1 MSGRRASGL
10 CGGSSAEMLTRSVPA
25 APTMKFMKPM
35 HAAAALTFA
44 LAATASAQGTS
55 AQGASAQG
63 PLTAHLPAGALL
75 TLETRGAAPAFDRL
89 TGLVGDVLDG
99 AAEAG
104 DEDLEASGA
113 MLRGFSG
120 ILADSVGREGVAGV
134 FTVQGR
140 GGTFTPALLAVARTG
155 DLSAELFSSFIPK
168 KKGAR
173 VGAYPFVR
181 SGNLFAGQA
190 NGLVYL
196 SSDKAL
202 LMSYLG
208 RLSGK
213 AAPTLAASAPYAQAT
228 RAAGP
233 VQLGA
238 YLNFSATA
246 KVIRGQFSQ
255 FMLPRLLSP
264 VVDAL
269 DTLGQ
274 VAGGLT
280 TTDAGLNTVSAQV
293 VNTAGKDRPLARLLT
308 HTTDFGVQDIIPA
321 DAEAVQATACAPES
335 NAYAARWLTRLD
347 LFEPFGFLTD
357 SQLAS
362 HLERSGQYLGSECAQ
377 VTLAGGLKAGLD
389 QSDPLAALATAV
401 SYQSVRDRAAA
412 EAHLP
417 EYARSVNEAIA
428 GLRVTLKGTL
438 GDLMKGDMAGMDEDG
453 VAAMMAAG
461 SFEQID
467 DLLAGLKMVYAFEG
481 DYLITAFSE
490 EALQA
495 ALAGKDAPLAQDPA
509 FQAAGLTLTGS
520 AGWGYQPDWADVSGD
535 DLMGSLP
542 AEFDEMGMEETLGPV
557 MDAMAGVLN
566 RYDGMTSQRSVAGNV
581 IIGKANVKYRW

>member
-1 MSGRRASGL
+1 MSGPQGASAQ
-10 CGGSSAEMLTRSVPA
+10 GGSSAEVLTRS
-25 APTMKFMKPM
+25 APLASTMKFMKPM

-55 AQGASAQG
+55 V
-63 PLTAHLPAGALL
+63 PLTSHLPAGALL
-75 TLETRGAAPAFDRL
+75 TLETKGAAPAFDRL
-89 TGLVGDVLDG
+89 TGLIGDVLDG
-99 AAEAG
+99 VAELG

-120 ILADSVGREGVAGV
+120 VLADSVGREGVAGI
-134 FTVQGR
+134 FTVQGKR
-140 GGTFTPALLAVARTG
+140 GTFTPALLAVARTG
-155 DLSAELFSSFIPK
+155 DLSAEMVSSFIPK

-181 SGNLFAGQA
+181 SGDLFAGQA

-280 TTDAGLNTVSAQV
+280 TTDTGLNTVSAQV

-321 DAEAVQATACAPES
+321 DVEAVQATACAPES

-347 LFEPFGFLTD
+347 LLEPFGFLTD

-377 VTLAGGLKAGLD
+377 VTLAGGTRAGLD
-389 QSDPLAALATAV
+389 QSDPLAALATTV
-401 SYQSVRDRAAA
+401 SYQSVRDRVAA

-417 EYARSVNEAIA
+417 EYAQSVNEAIA
-428 GLRVTLKGTL
+428 GLRGTLKGTL
-438 GDLMKGDMAGMDEDG
+438 GDLMKGDLGGMDEDG

-461 SFEQID
+461 SFDQID
-467 DLLAGLKMVYAFEG
+467 ELLAGLKMVYAFEG

-495 ALAGKDAPLAQDPA
+495 AMAGKDAPLAQAPA
-509 FQAAGLTLTGS
+509 FQAADLTLTGS

-542 AEFDEMGMEETLGPV
+542 AEFGEMGMQETLGPV
-557 MDAMAGVLN
+557 MDATAGLLN
-566 RYDGMTSQRSVAGNV
+566 RYDGMTSQRVVTGNV

>member
-10 CGGSSAEMLTRSVPA
+10 CGGSSAEVLTRS
-25 APTMKFMKPM
+25 APVASTMKVMKPM

-44 LAATASAQGTS
+44 LAATAS

-75 TLETRGAAPAFDRL
+75 TLETKGAAPAFDRL
-89 TGLVGDVLDG
+89 TGVIGSVLDG

-104 DEDLEASGA
+104 GEEMEASGA

-120 ILADSVGREGVAGV
+120 VLADSVGREGVAGV
-134 FTVQGR
+134 FTVQGK

-155 DLSAELFSSFIPK
+155 DLSAEMFSSFIPK

-181 SGNLFAGQA
+181 SGDLFAGQA

-213 AAPTLAASAPYAQAT
+213 AAPTLATSAPYAQAT

-246 KVIRGQFSQ
+246 KVIRGQFAQ

-321 DAEAVQATACAPES
+321 DVEGVQATACAPES

-377 VTLAGGLKAGLD
+377 VTLSGGLLASLD
-389 QSDPLAALATAV
+389 QSDPLAALATTV
-401 SYQSVRDRAAA
+401 TYQSVRDRAAA

-417 EYARSVNEAIA
+417 EYAQSVNEALA
-428 GLRVTLKGTL
+428 GLRVTLKSAV
-438 GDLMKGDMAGMDEDG
+438 GDLMKGDLAGMDEDG

-461 SFEQID
+461 SFDQID
-467 DLLAGLKMVYAFEG
+467 EMLAGLKMVYAFEG

-520 AGWGYQPDWADVSGD
+520 AGWGYQPDLADLGGD

-542 AEFDEMGMEETLGPV
+542 AEFEEMDMEETLGPV
-557 MDAMAGVLN
+557 MDAMAGLIN
-566 RYDGMTSQRSVAGNV
+566 RYDGMTSQRSVEGNV

>member
-1 MSGRRASGL
+1 
-10 CGGSSAEMLTRSVPA
+10 
-25 APTMKFMKPM
+25 M

-44 LAATASAQGTS
+44 LAATAS

-75 TLETRGAAPAFDRL
+75 TLETKGAAPAFDRL
-89 TGLVGDVLDG
+89 TGVIGSVLDG

-104 DEDLEASGA
+104 GEEMEASGA

-120 ILADSVGREGVAGV
+120 VLADSVGREGVAGV
-134 FTVQGR
+134 FTVQGK

-155 DLSAELFSSFIPK
+155 DLSAEMFSSFIPK

-181 SGNLFAGQA
+181 SGDLFAGQA

-213 AAPTLAASAPYAQAT
+213 AAPTLATSAPYAQAT

-280 TTDAGLNTVSAQV
+280 TTDAGLSTVSAQV

-321 DAEAVQATACAPES
+321 DVEGVQATACAPES

-377 VTLAGGLKAGLD
+377 VTLSGGLLASLD
-389 QSDPLAALATAV
+389 QSDPLAALATTV
-401 SYQSVRDRAAA
+401 TYQSVRDRAAA

-417 EYARSVNEAIA
+417 EYAQSVNEALA
-428 GLRVTLKGTL
+428 GLRVTLKSAV
-438 GDLMKGDMAGMDEDG
+438 GDLMKGDLGGLDGDG

-461 SFEQID
+461 SFDQID
-467 DLLAGLKMVYAFEG
+467 EMLAGLKMVYAFEG

-509 FQAAGLTLTGS
+509 FQAAGLTLTSSG
-520 AGWGYQPDWADVSGD
+520 GWGYQPDLADLGGD

-542 AEFDEMGMEETLGPV
+542 AEFEEMDMEETLGPV
-557 MDAMAGVLN
+557 MDAMAGLIN
-566 RYDGMTSQRSVAGNV
+566 RYDGMTSQRSVEGNV

>member
-1 MSGRRASGL
+1 
-10 CGGSSAEMLTRSVPA
+10 
-25 APTMKFMKPM
+25 MKPM

-44 LAATASAQGTS
+44 LAATASAQG
-55 AQGASAQG
+55 ASAKG
-63 PLTAHLPAGALL
+63 GAAPLTAHLPAGALL
-75 TLETRGAAPAFDRL
+75 TLETKGAAPAFDRL
-89 TGLVGDVLDG
+89 TGVIGSVLDG
-99 AAEAG
+99 VAEAG
-104 DEDLEASGA
+104 GEEMEASGA

-120 ILADSVGREGVAGV
+120 VLADSVGREGVAGV
-134 FTVQGR
+134 FTVQGK

-155 DLSAELFSSFIPK
+155 DLSAEMFSSFIPK

-181 SGNLFAGQA
+181 SGDLFAGQA

-213 AAPTLAASAPYAQAT
+213 AAPTLATSAPYAQAT

-280 TTDAGLNTVSAQV
+280 TTDTGLNTVSAQV

-321 DAEAVQATACAPES
+321 DVEAVQATACAPES

-377 VTLAGGLKAGLD
+377 VTLSGGLLASLD

-401 SYQSVRDRAAA
+401 TYQSVRDRTAA

-417 EYARSVNEAIA
+417 EYAQSVNEALA
-428 GLRVTLKGTL
+428 GLRVTLKSAV
-438 GDLMKGDMAGMDEDG
+438 GDLMKGDLGGLDEDG

-461 SFEQID
+461 SFDQLDEM
-467 DLLAGLKMVYAFEG
+467 LAGLKMVYAFEG

-520 AGWGYQPDWADVSGD
+520 GGWGYQPDLADLGGD

-542 AEFDEMGMEETLGPV
+542 AEFEEMDMEETLGPV
-557 MDAMAGVLN
+557 MDAMAGLIN
-566 RYDGMTSQRSVAGNV
+566 RYDGMTSQRSVEGNV

>member
-1 MSGRRASGL
+1 
-10 CGGSSAEMLTRSVPA
+10 
-25 APTMKFMKPM
+25 MKPM

-55 AQGASAQG
+55 V

-75 TLETRGAAPAFDRL
+75 TLETKGAAPAFDRL
-89 TGLVGDVLDG
+89 TGVIGSVLDG

-104 DEDLEASGA
+104 GEEMEASGA

-120 ILADSVGREGVAGV
+120 VLADSVGREGVAGV
-134 FTVQGR
+134 FTVQGK

-155 DLSAELFSSFIPK
+155 DLSAEMFSSFIPK

-181 SGNLFAGQA
+181 SGDLFAGQA

-213 AAPTLAASAPYAQAT
+213 AAPTLATSAPYAQAT

-280 TTDAGLNTVSAQV
+280 TTDAGLSTVSAQV

-321 DAEAVQATACAPES
+321 DVEGVQATACAPES

-377 VTLAGGLKAGLD
+377 VTLSGGLLASLD
-389 QSDPLAALATAV
+389 QSDPLAALATTV
-401 SYQSVRDRAAA
+401 TYQSVRDRAAA

-417 EYARSVNEAIA
+417 EYAQSVNEALA
-428 GLRVTLKGTL
+428 GLRVTLKSAV
-438 GDLMKGDMAGMDEDG
+438 GDLMKGDLGGLDEDG

-461 SFEQID
+461 SFDQID
-467 DLLAGLKMVYAFEG
+467 EMLAGLKMMYAFEG

-520 AGWGYQPDWADVSGD
+520 GGWGYQPDLADLGGD

-542 AEFDEMGMEETLGPV
+542 AEFEEMDMEETLGPV
-557 MDAMAGVLN
+557 MDAMAGLIN
-566 RYDGMTSQRSVAGNV
+566 RYDGMTSQRSVEGNV

>member
-1 MSGRRASGL
+1 
-10 CGGSSAEMLTRSVPA
+10 
-25 APTMKFMKPM
+25 MKPM

-44 LAATASAQGTS
+44 LAATASAQGTP
-55 AQGASAQG
+55 A
-63 PLTAHLPAGALL
+63 PLTSHLPAGALL
-75 TLETRGAAPAFDRL
+75 TLETNGAGPAFDRL
-89 TGLVGDVLDG
+89 TGLIGGVLDSASDLG
-99 AAEAG
+99 G
-104 DEDLEASGA
+104 GDLEASGA

-120 ILADSVGREGVAGV
+120 VLADSVGREGVAGV
-134 FTVQGR
+134 FTVQGK
-140 GGTFTPALLAVARTG
+140 GGSFMPALLAVARTG
-155 DLSAELFSSFIPK
+155 DLSTELFSSFIPK

-181 SGNLFAGQA
+181 SGDLFAGQA

-213 AAPTLAASAPYAQAT
+213 AAPTLAASAPYVQAT
-228 RAAGP
+228 GAAGR

-246 KVIRGQFSQ
+246 KVIRGQFAQ
-255 FMLPRLLSP
+255 FKLPRLLSP
-264 VVDAL
+264 AVDAL

-293 VNTAGKDRPLARLLT
+293 VNAAGKDRPLARLLT
-308 HTTDFGVQDIIPA
+308 HTTDFGVQDVIPA

-347 LFEPFGFLTD
+347 LLEPFGFLTD

-362 HLERSGQYLGSECAQ
+362 HLERAGQYLGSECAQ
-377 VTLAGGLKAGLD
+377 VTLAGGTRASLD
-389 QSDPLAALATAV
+389 SSDPLAALATTV
-401 SYQSVRDRAAA
+401 TYQSVRDRAAA

-417 EYARSVNEAIA
+417 EYARSVNEALA
-428 GLRVTLKGTL
+428 GLRGTLKGTL

-461 SFEQID
+461 SFDQID
-467 DLLAGLKMVYAFEG
+467 ELLAGLKMVYAFEG

-490 EALQA
+490 KALEA

-520 AGWGYQPDWADVSGD
+520 GGWAYQPDPADLSGD
-535 DLMGSLP
+535 DLLGSLP
-542 AEFDEMGMEETLGPV
+542 PEMQDTELNETLGPV
-557 MDAMAGVLN
+557 MDAMAGLVN
-566 RYDGMTSQRSVAGNV
+566 RYDGMTSQRSVEGNV

>member
-1 MSGRRASGL
+1 MSGLQGAGAQ
-10 CGGSSAEMLTRSVPA
+10 GGSSAEVLTRS
-25 APTMKFMKPM
+25 APVASTMKVMKPM

-55 AQGASAQG
+55 V

-75 TLETRGAAPAFDRL
+75 TLETKGAAPAFDRL
-89 TGLVGDVLDG
+89 TGVIGSVLDG

-104 DEDLEASGA
+104 GEEMEASGA

-120 ILADSVGREGVAGV
+120 VLADSVGREGVAGV
-134 FTVQGR
+134 FTVQGK

-155 DLSAELFSSFIPK
+155 DLSAEMFSSFIPK

-181 SGNLFAGQA
+181 SGDLFAGQA

-213 AAPTLAASAPYAQAT
+213 AAPTLATSAPYAQAT

-280 TTDAGLNTVSAQV
+280 TTDAGLSTVSAQV

-321 DAEAVQATACAPES
+321 DVEGVQATACAPES

-377 VTLAGGLKAGLD
+377 VTLSGGLLASLD
-389 QSDPLAALATAV
+389 QSDPLAALATTV
-401 SYQSVRDRAAA
+401 TYQSVRDRAAA

-417 EYARSVNEAIA
+417 EYAQSVNEALA
-428 GLRVTLKGTL
+428 GLRVTLKSAV
-438 GDLMKGDMAGMDEDG
+438 GDLMKGDLGGLDEDG

-461 SFEQID
+461 SFDQID
-467 DLLAGLKMVYAFEG
+467 EMLAGLKMMYAFEG

-520 AGWGYQPDWADVSGD
+520 GGWGYQPDLADLGGD

-542 AEFDEMGMEETLGPV
+542 AEFEEMDMEETLGPV
-557 MDAMAGVLN
+557 MDAMAGLIN
-566 RYDGMTSQRSVAGNV
+566 RYDGMTSQRSVEGNV

>member
-1 MSGRRASGL
+1 
-10 CGGSSAEMLTRSVPA
+10 
-25 APTMKFMKPM
+25 MKPM

-44 LAATASAQGTS
+44 LAATASAQGTP
-55 AQGASAQG
+55 A
-63 PLTAHLPAGALL
+63 PLTSHLPAGALL
-75 TLETRGAAPAFDRL
+75 TLETNGAGPAFDRL
-89 TGLVGDVLDG
+89 TGLIGGVLDSASDLG
-99 AAEAG
+99 G
-104 DEDLEASGA
+104 GDLEASGA

-120 ILADSVGREGVAGV
+120 VLADSVGREGVAGV
-134 FTVQGR
+134 FTVQGK
-140 GGTFTPALLAVARTG
+140 GGSFTPALLAVARTG
-155 DLSAELFSSFIPK
+155 DLSTELFSSFIPK

-181 SGNLFAGQA
+181 SGDLFAGQA

-228 RAAGP
+228 GAAGR

-246 KVIRGQFSQ
+246 KVIRGQFAQ
-255 FMLPRLLSP
+255 FKLPRLLSP
-264 VVDAL
+264 AVDAL

-293 VNTAGKDRPLARLLT
+293 VNAAGKDRPLARLLT
-308 HTTDFGVQDIIPA
+308 HTTDFGVQNVIPA

-347 LFEPFGFLTD
+347 LLEPFGFLTD

-362 HLERSGQYLGSECAQ
+362 HLERAGQYLGSECAQ
-377 VTLAGGLKAGLD
+377 VTLAGGTRAGLD
-389 QSDPLAALATAV
+389 SSDPLAALATTV
-401 SYQSVRDRAAA
+401 TYQSVRDRAAA

-417 EYARSVNEAIA
+417 EYARSVNEALA
-428 GLRVTLKGTL
+428 GLRGTLKGTL

-461 SFEQID
+461 SFDQID
-467 DLLAGLKMVYAFEG
+467 ELLAGLKMVYAFEG

-520 AGWGYQPDWADVSGD
+520 GGWAYQPDPADLSGD
-535 DLMGSLP
+535 DLLGSLP
-542 AEFDEMGMEETLGPV
+542 PEMQDTELNETLGPV
-557 MDAMAGVLN
+557 MDAMAGLVN
-566 RYDGMTSQRSVAGNV
+566 RYDGMTSQRSVEGNV

>member
-1 MSGRRASGL
+1 MTGPQGASAR
-10 CGGSSAEMLTRSVPA
+10 GGSSAEVLTRS
-25 APTMKFMKPM
+25 APVASTMTFMKPM

-44 LAATASAQGTS
+44 LAATASAQETPLA
-55 AQGASAQG
+55 AQ
-63 PLTAHLPAGALL
+63 LPAGALL
-75 TLETRGAAPAFDRL
+75 TLETRNAAPALGRL
-89 TGLVGDVLDG
+89 TDLLGGALRDTGLGEDG
-99 AAEAG
+99 PAQLLG
-104 DEDLEASGA
+104 
-113 MLRGFSG
+113 GFEG
-120 ILADSVGREGVAGV
+120 ILSDSLGREGVAGV
-134 FTVQGR
+134 FTVQGK

-155 DLSAELFSSFIPK
+155 DLSGEVFRSMIPK

-173 VGAYPFVR
+173 VGAYSFVR

-213 AAPTLAASAPYAQAT
+213 AAPTLAASAPYAAA
-228 RAAGP
+228 RVAAGNTE
-233 VQLGA
+233 LGLYA
-238 YLNFSATA
+238 NFSAAA
-246 KVIRGQFSQ
+246 KVLRSQFAQ

-280 TTDAGLNTVSAQV
+280 TTDAGLSTVSAQV

-308 HTTDFGVQDIIPA
+308 HTADFGVQDIIPA
-321 DAEAVQATACAPES
+321 DVEAVQATACAPES
-335 NAYAARWLTRLD
+335 NAYAGRWLTRLD
-347 LFEPFGFLTD
+347 LLEPFGFLTD
-357 SQLAS
+357 SQLVS
-362 HLERSGQYLGSECAQ
+362 HLERAGQYLGSECAQ
-377 VTLAGGLKAGLD
+377 VTLAGGLLASLD
-389 QSDPLAALATAV
+389 QSDPRAALATTAT
-401 SYQSVRDRAAA
+401 YQSVRDRAAA

-417 EYARSVNEAIA
+417 EYAQSVNEAIA
-428 GLRVTLKGTL
+428 GLRGTLKGTL

-461 SFEQID
+461 SFDQID
-467 DLLAGLKMVYAFEG
+467 ELLAGLKMVYAFEG

-495 ALAGKDAPLAQDPA
+495 ALAGKDAPLAQAPA
-509 FQAAGLTLTGS
+509 FQAADLTLTGS

-542 AEFDEMGMEETLGPV
+542 AEFGEMGMEETLGPV
-557 MDAMAGVLN
+557 MDAMAGLIN
-566 RYDGMTSQRSVAGNV
+566 RYDGMTSQRSVEGNV

>member
-10 CGGSSAEMLTRSVPA
+10 CGGSSAEVLTRSGPVA
-25 APTMKFMKPM
+25 STMKVMKPM

-44 LAATASAQGTS
+44 LAATAS

-75 TLETRGAAPAFDRL
+75 TLETKGAAPAFDRL
-89 TGLVGDVLDG
+89 TGVIGSVLDG

-104 DEDLEASGA
+104 GEEMEASGA

-120 ILADSVGREGVAGV
+120 VLADSVGREGVAGV
-134 FTVQGR
+134 FTVQGK

-155 DLSAELFSSFIPK
+155 DLSAEMFSSFIPK

-181 SGNLFAGQA
+181 SGDLFAGQA

-246 KVIRGQFSQ
+246 KVIRGQFAQ

-280 TTDAGLNTVSAQV
+280 TTDTGLNTVSAQV
-293 VNTAGKDRPLARLLT
+293 VNTAGKDRPLSRLLT

-321 DAEAVQATACAPES
+321 DVEGVQATACAPES

-377 VTLAGGLKAGLD
+377 VTLSGGLLASLD
-389 QSDPLAALATAV
+389 QSDPLAALATTV
-401 SYQSVRDRAAA
+401 TYQSVRDRAAA

-417 EYARSVNEAIA
+417 EYAQSVNEALA
-428 GLRVTLKGTL
+428 GLRVTLKSAV
-438 GDLMKGDMAGMDEDG
+438 GDLMKGDLAGLDGDG

-461 SFEQID
+461 SFDQID
-467 DLLAGLKMVYAFEG
+467 ELLAGLKMVYAFEG

-520 AGWGYQPDWADVSGD
+520 GGWGYQPDLADLGGD

-542 AEFDEMGMEETLGPV
+542 AEFEEMDMEETLGPV
-557 MDAMAGVLN
+557 MDAMAGLIN
-566 RYDGMTSQRSVAGNV
+566 RYDGMTSQRSVEGNV

>member
-1 MSGRRASGL
+1 
-10 CGGSSAEMLTRSVPA
+10 
-25 APTMKFMKPM
+25 M

-55 AQGASAQG
+55 V

-75 TLETRGAAPAFDRL
+75 TLETKGAAPAFDRL
-89 TGLVGDVLDG
+89 TGVIGSVLDG

-104 DEDLEASGA
+104 GEEMEASGA

-120 ILADSVGREGVAGV
+120 VLADSVGREGVAGV
-134 FTVQGR
+134 FTVQGK

-155 DLSAELFSSFIPK
+155 DLSAEMFSSFIPK

-181 SGNLFAGQA
+181 SGDLFAGQA

-213 AAPTLAASAPYAQAT
+213 AAPTLATSAPYAQAT

-280 TTDAGLNTVSAQV
+280 TTDAGLSTVSAQV

-321 DAEAVQATACAPES
+321 DVEGVQATACAPES

-377 VTLAGGLKAGLD
+377 VTLSGGLLASLD
-389 QSDPLAALATAV
+389 QSDPLAALATTV
-401 SYQSVRDRAAA
+401 TYQSVRDRAAA

-417 EYARSVNEAIA
+417 EYAQSVNEALA
-428 GLRVTLKGTL
+428 GLRVTLKSAV
-438 GDLMKGDMAGMDEDG
+438 GDLMKGDLGGLDEDG

-461 SFEQID
+461 SFDQID
-467 DLLAGLKMVYAFEG
+467 EMLAGLKMMYAFEG

-520 AGWGYQPDWADVSGD
+520 GGWGYQPDLADLGGD

-542 AEFDEMGMEETLGPV
+542 AEFEEMDMEETLGPV
-557 MDAMAGVLN
+557 MDAMAGLIN
-566 RYDGMTSQRSVAGNV
+566 RYDGMTSQRSVEGNV

>member
-10 CGGSSAEMLTRSVPA
+10 CGGSSAEVLTRS
-25 APTMKFMKPM
+25 APVASTMKVMKPM

-44 LAATASAQGTS
+44 LAATASAQG
-55 AQGASAQG
+55 ASAKG
-63 PLTAHLPAGALL
+63 GAAPLTAHLPAGALL
-75 TLETRGAAPAFDRL
+75 TLETKGAAPAFDRL
-89 TGLVGDVLDG
+89 TGVIGSVLDG

-104 DEDLEASGA
+104 GEEMEASGA

-120 ILADSVGREGVAGV
+120 VLADSVGREGVAGV
-134 FTVQGR
+134 FTVQGK

-155 DLSAELFSSFIPK
+155 DLSAEMFSSFIPK

-181 SGNLFAGQA
+181 SGDLFAGQA

-280 TTDAGLNTVSAQV
+280 TTDTGLNTVSAQV

-321 DAEAVQATACAPES
+321 DVEGVQATACAPES

-377 VTLAGGLKAGLD
+377 VTLSGGLLASLD
-389 QSDPLAALATAV
+389 QSDPLAALATTV
-401 SYQSVRDRAAA
+401 TYQSVRDRAAA

-417 EYARSVNEAIA
+417 EYAQSVNEALA
-428 GLRVTLKGTL
+428 GLRVTLKSAV
-438 GDLMKGDMAGMDEDG
+438 GDLMKGDLGGLDGDG

-461 SFEQID
+461 SFDQLDE
-467 DLLAGLKMVYAFEG
+467 LLAGLKMVYAFEG

-520 AGWGYQPDWADVSGD
+520 GGWGYQPDLADLGGD

-542 AEFDEMGMEETLGPV
+542 AEFEEMDMEETLGPV
-557 MDAMAGVLN
+557 MDAMAGLIN
-566 RYDGMTSQRSVAGNV
+566 RYDGMTSQRSVEGNV

>member
-1 MSGRRASGL
+1 MN
-10 CGGSSAEMLTRSVPA
+10 
-25 APTMKFMKPM
+25 PM

-44 LAATASAQGTS
+44 LAVTASAQGTS
-55 AQGASAQG
+55 V

-75 TLETRGAAPAFDRL
+75 TLETKGAAPALDRL
-89 TGLVGDVLDG
+89 TGLVGSVLDG
-99 AAEAG
+99 AAERG
-104 DEDLEASGA
+104 DGDLEASGA

-120 ILADSVGREGVAGV
+120 VLADSVGREGVAGV

-181 SGNLFAGQA
+181 SGDLFAGQA

-196 SSDKAL
+196 SSDKGL

-246 KVIRGQFSQ
+246 RVIRGQFSQ

-280 TTDAGLNTVSAQV
+280 TTDTGLNTVSAQV

-308 HTTDFGVQDIIPA
+308 HTTDFGVQNIIPA
-321 DAEAVQATACAPES
+321 DVEAVQATACAPES

-362 HLERSGQYLGSECAQ
+362 HLERAGQYLGSECAQ
-377 VTLAGGLKAGLD
+377 VTLAGGAHAGLD
-389 QSDPLAALATAV
+389 PSDPLAALATSV

-438 GDLMKGDMAGMDEDG
+438 GDLMKGDLGGMDMEDMDMG
-453 VAAMMAAG
+453 GMDTGGMGAAAMMAG
-461 SFEQID
+461 QESLDQID
-467 DLLAGLKMVYAFEG
+467 ALLGSLKMVYAFEG

-490 EALQA
+490 QALRA
-495 ALAGKDAPLAQDPA
+495 ALAGRDAPLAQDPA
-509 FQAAGLTLTGS
+509 FRAAGLTLTGS
-520 AGWGYQPDWADVSGD
+520 GGWGYQRDLPDVSGD
-535 DLMGSLP
+535 ALMGSLP

-557 MDAMAGVLN
+557 MDAVAGLLN

>member
-1 MSGRRASGL
+1 
-10 CGGSSAEMLTRSVPA
+10 
-25 APTMKFMKPM
+25 MKPM

-44 LAATASAQGTS
+44 LAATASAQET
-55 AQGASAQG
+55 
-63 PLTAHLPAGALL
+63 PLAAHLPAGALL
-75 TLETRGAAPAFDRL
+75 TLETNGAGPAFDRL
-89 TGLVGDVLDG
+89 TGLIGGVLDSASDLG
-99 AAEAG
+99 G
-104 DEDLEASGA
+104 GDLEASGA

-120 ILADSVGREGVAGV
+120 VLADSVGREGVAGV
-134 FTVQGR
+134 FTVQGK
-140 GGTFTPALLAVARTG
+140 GGSFMPALLAVARTG
-155 DLSAELFSSFIPK
+155 DLSTELFSSFIPR

-173 VGAYPFVR
+173 VGEYPFVR
-181 SGNLFAGQA
+181 SGDLFAGQA

-213 AAPTLAASAPYAQAT
+213 TAPTLAASAPYAQAT
-228 RAAGP
+228 GAAGR

-246 KVIRGQFSQ
+246 KVIRGQFAQ
-255 FMLPRLLSP
+255 FKLPRLLSP

-308 HTTDFGVQDIIPA
+308 HTTDFGVQNVIPA

-347 LFEPFGFLTD
+347 LLEPFGFLTD

-362 HLERSGQYLGSECAQ
+362 HLERAGQYLGSECAQ
-377 VTLAGGLKAGLD
+377 VTLAGGTRAGLD

-401 SYQSVRDRAAA
+401 TYQSVRDRAAA

-428 GLRVTLKGTL
+428 GLRGTLKGTL

-461 SFEQID
+461 SFDQID
-467 DLLAGLKMVYAFEG
+467 EMLAGLKMVYAFEG

-509 FQAAGLTLTGS
+509 FQAAGLTLAGS
-520 AGWGYQPDWADVSGD
+520 GGWAYQPDLADVSGD
-535 DLMGSLP
+535 DLLGSLP
-542 AEFDEMGMEETLGPV
+542 PEMQDAELNETLGPV
-557 MDAMAGVLN
+557 MDAMAGLVN
-566 RYDGMTSQRSVAGNV
+566 RYDGMTSQRSVEGNV

>member
-1 MSGRRASGL
+1 
-10 CGGSSAEMLTRSVPA
+10 
-25 APTMKFMKPM
+25 MKPM

-44 LAATASAQGTS
+44 LAATAS

-75 TLETRGAAPAFDRL
+75 TLETKGAAPAFDRL
-89 TGLVGDVLDG
+89 TGVIGSVLDG

-104 DEDLEASGA
+104 GEEMEASGA

-120 ILADSVGREGVAGV
+120 VLADSVGREGVAGV
-134 FTVQGR
+134 FTVQGK

-155 DLSAELFSSFIPK
+155 DLSAEMFSSFIPK

-181 SGNLFAGQA
+181 SGDLFAGQA

-213 AAPTLAASAPYAQAT
+213 AAPTLATSAPYAQAT

-280 TTDAGLNTVSAQV
+280 TTDAGLSTVSAQV

-321 DAEAVQATACAPES
+321 DVEGVQATACAPES

-377 VTLAGGLKAGLD
+377 VTLSGGLLASLD
-389 QSDPLAALATAV
+389 QSDPLAALATTV
-401 SYQSVRDRAAA
+401 TYQSVRDRAAA

-417 EYARSVNEAIA
+417 EYAQSVNEALA
-428 GLRVTLKGTL
+428 GLRVTLKSAV
-438 GDLMKGDMAGMDEDG
+438 GDLMKGDLGGLDGDG

-461 SFEQID
+461 SFDQID
-467 DLLAGLKMVYAFEG
+467 EMLAGLKMVYAFEG

-509 FQAAGLTLTGS
+509 FQAAGLTLTSSG
-520 AGWGYQPDWADVSGD
+520 GWGYQPDLADLGGD

-542 AEFDEMGMEETLGPV
+542 AEFEEMDMEETLGPV
-557 MDAMAGVLN
+557 MDAMAGLIN
-566 RYDGMTSQRSVAGNV
+566 RYDGMTSQRSVEGNV

>member
-10 CGGSSAEMLTRSVPA
+10 CGGSSAEVLTRSGPVA
-25 APTMKFMKPM
+25 STMKFMKPM

-44 LAATASAQGTS
+44 LAATASAKG
-55 AQGASAQG
+55 GAA

-75 TLETRGAAPAFDRL
+75 TLETKGAAPAFDRL
-89 TGLVGDVLDG
+89 TGVIGSVLDG
-99 AAEAG
+99 VAEAG
-104 DEDLEASGA
+104 GEEMEASGA

-120 ILADSVGREGVAGV
+120 VLADSVGREGVAGV
-134 FTVQGR
+134 FTVQGK

-155 DLSAELFSSFIPK
+155 DLSAEMFSSFIPK

-181 SGNLFAGQA
+181 SGDLFAGQA

-213 AAPTLAASAPYAQAT
+213 AAPTLATSAPYVQAT

-280 TTDAGLNTVSAQV
+280 TTDTGLNTVSAQV
-293 VNTAGKDRPLARLLT
+293 VNTAGKDRPLSRLLT

-321 DAEAVQATACAPES
+321 DVEAVQATACAPES

-377 VTLAGGLKAGLD
+377 VTLSGGLLASLD
-389 QSDPLAALATAV
+389 QSDPLAALATTV
-401 SYQSVRDRAAA
+401 TYQSVRDRAAA

-417 EYARSVNEAIA
+417 EYAQSVNEALA
-428 GLRVTLKGTL
+428 GLRVTLKSAV
-438 GDLMKGDMAGMDEDG
+438 GDLMKGDLGGLDGDG

-461 SFEQID
+461 SFDQLDEM
-467 DLLAGLKMVYAFEG
+467 LAGLKMVYAFEG

-520 AGWGYQPDWADVSGD
+520 GGWGYQPDLADLGGD

-542 AEFDEMGMEETLGPV
+542 AEFEEMDMEETLGPV
-557 MDAMAGVLN
+557 MDAMAGLIN
-566 RYDGMTSQRSVAGNV
+566 RYDGMTSQRSVEGNV

>member
-10 CGGSSAEMLTRSVPA
+10 CGGSSAEVLTRSGPVA
-25 APTMKFMKPM
+25 STMKFMKPM

-44 LAATASAQGTS
+44 LAATASAQG
-55 AQGASAQG
+55 ASAKG
-63 PLTAHLPAGALL
+63 GAAPLTAHLPAGALL
-75 TLETRGAAPAFDRL
+75 TLETKGAAPAFDRL
-89 TGLVGDVLDG
+89 TGVIGSVLDG
-99 AAEAG
+99 VAEAG
-104 DEDLEASGA
+104 GEEMEASGA

-120 ILADSVGREGVAGV
+120 VLADSVGREGVAGV
-134 FTVQGR
+134 FTVQGK

-155 DLSAELFSSFIPK
+155 DLSAEMFSSFIPK

-181 SGNLFAGQA
+181 SGDLFAGQA

-213 AAPTLAASAPYAQAT
+213 AAPTLATSAPYAQAT

-280 TTDAGLNTVSAQV
+280 TTDTGLNTVSAQV

-321 DAEAVQATACAPES
+321 DVEAVQATACAPES

-377 VTLAGGLKAGLD
+377 VTLSGGLLASLD

-401 SYQSVRDRAAA
+401 TYQSVRDRTAA

-417 EYARSVNEAIA
+417 EYAQSVNEALA
-428 GLRVTLKGTL
+428 GLRVTLKSAV
-438 GDLMKGDMAGMDEDG
+438 GDLMKGDLGGLDEDG

-461 SFEQID
+461 SFDQLDEM
-467 DLLAGLKMVYAFEG
+467 LAGLKMVYAFEG

-520 AGWGYQPDWADVSGD
+520 GGWGYQPDLADLGGD

-542 AEFDEMGMEETLGPV
+542 AEFEEMDMEETLGPV
-557 MDAMAGVLN
+557 MDAMAGLIN
-566 RYDGMTSQRSVAGNV
+566 RYDGMTSQRSVEGNV

>member
-10 CGGSSAEMLTRSVPA
+10 CGGSSAEVLTRS
-25 APTMKFMKPM
+25 APVASTMKVMKPM

-44 LAATASAQGTS
+44 LAATAS

-75 TLETRGAAPAFDRL
+75 TLETKGAAPAFDRL
-89 TGLVGDVLDG
+89 TGVIGSVLDG

-104 DEDLEASGA
+104 GEEMEASGA

-120 ILADSVGREGVAGV
+120 VLADSVGREGVAGV
-134 FTVQGR
+134 FTVQGK

-155 DLSAELFSSFIPK
+155 DLSAEMFSSFIPK

-181 SGNLFAGQA
+181 SGDLFAGQA

-213 AAPTLAASAPYAQAT
+213 AAPTLATSAPYAQAT

-280 TTDAGLNTVSAQV
+280 TTDAGLSTVSAQV

-321 DAEAVQATACAPES
+321 DVEGVQATACAPES

-377 VTLAGGLKAGLD
+377 VTLSGGLLASLD
-389 QSDPLAALATAV
+389 QSDPLAALATTV
-401 SYQSVRDRAAA
+401 TYQSVRDRAAA

-417 EYARSVNEAIA
+417 EYAQSVNEALA
-428 GLRVTLKGTL
+428 GLRVTLKSAV
-438 GDLMKGDMAGMDEDG
+438 GDLMKGDLGGLDGDG

-461 SFEQID
+461 SFDQID
-467 DLLAGLKMVYAFEG
+467 EMLAGLKMVYAFEG

-509 FQAAGLTLTGS
+509 FQAAGLTLTSSG
-520 AGWGYQPDWADVSGD
+520 GWGYQPDLADLGGD

-542 AEFDEMGMEETLGPV
+542 AEFEEMDMEETLGPV
-557 MDAMAGVLN
+557 MDAMAGLIN
-566 RYDGMTSQRSVAGNV
+566 RYDGMTSQRSVEGNV

>member
-10 CGGSSAEMLTRSVPA
+10 CGGSSAEVLTRSGPVA
-25 APTMKFMKPM
+25 STMKFMKPM

-44 LAATASAQGTS
+44 LAATASAQG
-55 AQGASAQG
+55 ASAKG
-63 PLTAHLPAGALL
+63 GAAPLTAHLPAGALL
-75 TLETRGAAPAFDRL
+75 TLETKGAAPAFDRL
-89 TGLVGDVLDG
+89 TGVIGSVLDG

-104 DEDLEASGA
+104 GEEMEASGA

-120 ILADSVGREGVAGV
+120 VLADSVGREGVAGV
-134 FTVQGR
+134 FTVQGK

-155 DLSAELFSSFIPK
+155 DLSAEMFSSFIPK

-181 SGNLFAGQA
+181 SGDLFAGQA

-213 AAPTLAASAPYAQAT
+213 AAPTLATSAPYVQAT

-280 TTDAGLNTVSAQV
+280 TTDTGLNTVSAQV

-321 DAEAVQATACAPES
+321 DVEGVQATACAPES

-377 VTLAGGLKAGLD
+377 VTLSGGLLASLD
-389 QSDPLAALATAV
+389 QSDPLAALATGV
-401 SYQSVRDRAAA
+401 TYQSVRDRAAA

-417 EYARSVNEAIA
+417 EYAQSVNEALA
-428 GLRVTLKGTL
+428 GLRVTLKSAV
-438 GDLMKGDMAGMDEDG
+438 GDLMKGDLGGLDGDG

-461 SFEQID
+461 SFDQLDE
-467 DLLAGLKMVYAFEG
+467 LLAGLKMVYAFEG

-520 AGWGYQPDWADVSGD
+520 GGWGYQPDLADLGGD

-542 AEFDEMGMEETLGPV
+542 AEFEEMDMEETLGPV
-557 MDAMAGVLN
+557 MDAMAGLIN
-566 RYDGMTSQRSVAGNV
+566 RYDGMTSQRSVEGNV

>member
-1 MSGRRASGL
+1 MTGVRGAPAEVGAPAEI
-10 CGGSSAEMLTRSVPA
+10 GGSAEVLTRPA
-25 APTMKFMKPM
+25 PLTSTMRLMKPM

-55 AQGASAQG
+55 V
-63 PLTAHLPAGALL
+63 PLTSHLPAGALL
-75 TLETRGAAPAFDRL
+75 TLETNGAGPAFDRL
-89 TGLVGDVLDG
+89 TGLIGGVLDSASDLG
-99 AAEAG
+99 G
-104 DEDLEASGA
+104 GDLEASGA

-120 ILADSVGREGVAGV
+120 VLADSVGREGVAGV
-134 FTVQGR
+134 FTVQGK
-140 GGTFTPALLAVARTG
+140 GGSFMPALLAVARTG
-155 DLSAELFSSFIPK
+155 DLSTELFSSFIPK

-181 SGNLFAGQA
+181 SGDLFAGQA

-228 RAAGP
+228 RAAGR

-246 KVIRGQFSQ
+246 KVIRGQFAQ
-255 FMLPRLLSP
+255 FKLPRLLSP
-264 VVDAL
+264 AVDAL

-293 VNTAGKDRPLARLLT
+293 VNAAGKDRPLARLLT
-308 HTTDFGVQDIIPA
+308 HTTDFGVQDVIPA

-347 LFEPFGFLTD
+347 LLEPFGFLTD

-362 HLERSGQYLGSECAQ
+362 HLERAGQYLGSECAQ
-377 VTLAGGLKAGLD
+377 VTLAGGTRAGLD
-389 QSDPLAALATAV
+389 SSDPLAALATTV
-401 SYQSVRDRAAA
+401 TYQSVRDRAAA

-417 EYARSVNEAIA
+417 EYAGSVNEALA
-428 GLRVTLKGTL
+428 GLRGTLKGTL

-461 SFEQID
+461 SFDQID
-467 DLLAGLKMVYAFEG
+467 ELLAGLKMVYAFEG

-490 EALQA
+490 KALEA

-509 FQAAGLTLTGS
+509 FQAAALTLTGS
-520 AGWGYQPDWADVSGD
+520 GGWAYQPDPADLSGD
-535 DLMGSLP
+535 DLLGSLP
-542 AEFDEMGMEETLGPV
+542 PEMQDTELNETLGPV
-557 MDAMAGVLN
+557 MDAMAGLVN
-566 RYDGMTSQRSVAGNV
+566 RYDGMTSQRSVEGNV

>member
-1 MSGRRASGL
+1 
-10 CGGSSAEMLTRSVPA
+10 
-25 APTMKFMKPM
+25 MKPM
-35 HAAAALTFA
+35 HAAAVLTFA
-44 LAATASAQGTS
+44 LAATASAQG
-55 AQGASAQG
+55 ASAKG
-63 PLTAHLPAGALL
+63 SAAPLTAHLPAGALL
-75 TLETRGAAPAFDRL
+75 TLETKGAAPAFDRL
-89 TGLVGDVLDG
+89 TGVIGSVLDG

-104 DEDLEASGA
+104 GEEMEASGA

-120 ILADSVGREGVAGV
+120 VLADSVGREGVAGV
-134 FTVQGR
+134 FTVQGK

-155 DLSAELFSSFIPK
+155 DLSAEMFSSFIPK

-181 SGNLFAGQA
+181 SGDLFAGQA

-213 AAPTLAASAPYAQAT
+213 AAPTLATSAPYAQAT

-321 DAEAVQATACAPES
+321 DVEGVQATACAPES

-377 VTLAGGLKAGLD
+377 VTLSGGLLASLD
-389 QSDPLAALATAV
+389 QSDPLAALATGV
-401 SYQSVRDRAAA
+401 TYQSVRDRTAA

-417 EYARSVNEAIA
+417 EYAQSVNEALA
-428 GLRVTLKGTL
+428 GLRVTLKSAV
-438 GDLMKGDMAGMDEDG
+438 GDLMKGDLGGLDGDG

-461 SFEQID
+461 SFDQID
-467 DLLAGLKMVYAFEG
+467 EMLAGLKMVYAFEG

-520 AGWGYQPDWADVSGD
+520 GGWGYQPDLADLGGD

-542 AEFDEMGMEETLGPV
+542 AEFEEMDMEETLGPV
-557 MDAMAGVLN
+557 MDAMAGLIN
-566 RYDGMTSQRSVAGNV
+566 RYDGMTSQRSVEGNV

>member
-10 CGGSSAEMLTRSVPA
+10 CGGSSAEVLTRSGPVA
-25 APTMKFMKPM
+25 STMKFMKPM

-44 LAATASAQGTS
+44 LAATASAKG
-55 AQGASAQG
+55 GAA

-75 TLETRGAAPAFDRL
+75 TLETKGAAPAFDRL
-89 TGLVGDVLDG
+89 TGVIGSVLDG

-120 ILADSVGREGVAGV
+120 VLADSVGREGVAGV
-134 FTVQGR
+134 FTVQGK

-155 DLSAELFSSFIPK
+155 DLSAEMFSSFIPK

-181 SGNLFAGQA
+181 SGDLFAGQA

-213 AAPTLAASAPYAQAT
+213 AAPTLATSAPYVQAT

-280 TTDAGLNTVSAQV
+280 TTDTGLNTVSAQV
-293 VNTAGKDRPLARLLT
+293 VNTAGKDRPLSRLLT

-321 DAEAVQATACAPES
+321 DVEAVQATACAPES

-377 VTLAGGLKAGLD
+377 VTLSGGLLASLD
-389 QSDPLAALATAV
+389 QSDPLAALATTV
-401 SYQSVRDRAAA
+401 TYQSVRDRAAA

-417 EYARSVNEAIA
+417 EYAQSVNEALA
-428 GLRVTLKGTL
+428 GLRVTLKSAV
-438 GDLMKGDMAGMDEDG
+438 GDLMKGDLGGLDGDG

-461 SFEQID
+461 SFDQLDEM
-467 DLLAGLKMVYAFEG
+467 LAGLKMVYAFEG

-520 AGWGYQPDWADVSGD
+520 GGWGYQPDLADLGGD

-542 AEFDEMGMEETLGPV
+542 AEFEEMDMEETLGPV
-557 MDAMAGVLN
+557 MDAMAGLIN
-566 RYDGMTSQRSVAGNV
+566 RYDGMTSQRSVEGNV

>member
-1 MSGRRASGL
+1 MTGVRGAPAEVGAPAEI
-10 CGGSSAEMLTRSVPA
+10 GGSAEVLTRPA
-25 APTMKFMKPM
+25 PLTSTMRLMKPM

-44 LAATASAQGTS
+44 LAATASAQGTP
-55 AQGASAQG
+55 A
-63 PLTAHLPAGALL
+63 PLTSHLPAGALL
-75 TLETRGAAPAFDRL
+75 TLETNGAGPAFDRL
-89 TGLVGDVLDG
+89 TGLIGGVLDSASDLG
-99 AAEAG
+99 G
-104 DEDLEASGA
+104 GDLEASGV

-120 ILADSVGREGVAGV
+120 VLADSVGREGVAGV
-134 FTVQGR
+134 FTVQGK
-140 GGTFTPALLAVARTG
+140 GGSFMPALLAVARTG
-155 DLSAELFSSFIPK
+155 DLSTELFSSFIPK

-181 SGNLFAGQA
+181 SGDLFAGQA

-213 AAPTLAASAPYAQAT
+213 AAPTLAASAPYVQAT
-228 RAAGP
+228 RAAGR

-246 KVIRGQFSQ
+246 KVIRGQFAQ
-255 FMLPRLLSP
+255 FKLPRLLSP
-264 VVDAL
+264 AVDAL

-293 VNTAGKDRPLARLLT
+293 VNAAGKDRPLARLLT
-308 HTTDFGVQDIIPA
+308 HTTDFGVQDVIPA

-347 LFEPFGFLTD
+347 LLEPFGFLTD

-362 HLERSGQYLGSECAQ
+362 HLERAGQYLGSECAQ
-377 VTLAGGLKAGLD
+377 VTLAGGTRAGLD
-389 QSDPLAALATAV
+389 SSDPLAALATTV
-401 SYQSVRDRAAA
+401 TYQSVRDRAAA

-417 EYARSVNEAIA
+417 EYAGSVNEALA
-428 GLRVTLKGTL
+428 GLRGTLKGTL

-461 SFEQID
+461 SFDQID
-467 DLLAGLKMVYAFEG
+467 EMLAGLKMVYAFEG

-509 FQAAGLTLTGS
+509 FQAAALTLTGS
-520 AGWGYQPDWADVSGD
+520 GGWAYQPDPAELSGD
-535 DLMGSLP
+535 DLLGSLP
-542 AEFDEMGMEETLGPV
+542 PEMQDTELNETLGPV
-557 MDAMAGVLN
+557 MDAMAGLVN
-566 RYDGMTSQRSVAGNV
+566 RYDGMTSQRSVEGNV

>member
-1 MSGRRASGL
+1 MTGPQGASAQ
-10 CGGSSAEMLTRSVPA
+10 GGSSAEVLTRS
-25 APTMKFMKPM
+25 APVASTMTFMKPM

-55 AQGASAQG
+55 V
-63 PLTAHLPAGALL
+63 PLTSHLPAGALL
-75 TLETRGAAPAFDRL
+75 TLETKGAAPAFDRL
-89 TGLVGDVLDG
+89 TGLIGDVLDG
-99 AAEAG
+99 VAELG

-120 ILADSVGREGVAGV
+120 ILADSVGREGVAGI
-134 FTVQGR
+134 FTVQGKR
-140 GGTFTPALLAVARTG
+140 GTFMPALLAVARTG
-155 DLSAELFSSFIPK
+155 DLSAEMVSSFIPK

-181 SGNLFAGQA
+181 SGDLFAGQA

-280 TTDAGLNTVSAQV
+280 TTDTGLNTVSAQV

-321 DAEAVQATACAPES
+321 DVEAVQATACAPES

-347 LFEPFGFLTD
+347 LLEPFGFLTD

-377 VTLAGGLKAGLD
+377 VTLAGGTRAGLD
-389 QSDPLAALATAV
+389 QSDPLAALATTV
-401 SYQSVRDRAAA
+401 SYQSVRNRVAA

-417 EYARSVNEAIA
+417 EYAQSVNEAIA
-428 GLRVTLKGTL
+428 GLRGTLKGTL
-438 GDLMKGDMAGMDEDG
+438 GDLMKGDLGGMDEDG

-461 SFEQID
+461 SFDQID
-467 DLLAGLKMVYAFEG
+467 ELLAGLKMVYAFEG

-495 ALAGKDAPLAQDPA
+495 ALAGKDEPLAQAPA

-520 AGWGYQPDWADVSGD
+520 GGWAYQPDLADVSGD

-542 AEFDEMGMEETLGPV
+542 AEFGEMGMQETLGPV
-557 MDAMAGVLN
+557 MDATAGLLN
-566 RYDGMTSQRSVAGNV
+566 RYDGMTSQRVVTGNV

>member
-1 MSGRRASGL
+1 MTGVRGAPAEVGAPAEI
-10 CGGSSAEMLTRSVPA
+10 GGSAEVLTRPA
-25 APTMKFMKPM
+25 PLTSTMRLMKPM

-44 LAATASAQGTS
+44 LAATASAQGTP
-55 AQGASAQG
+55 A
-63 PLTAHLPAGALL
+63 PLTSHLPAGALL
-75 TLETRGAAPAFDRL
+75 TLETNGAGPAFDRL
-89 TGLVGDVLDG
+89 TGLIGGVLDSASDLG
-99 AAEAG
+99 G
-104 DEDLEASGA
+104 GDLEASGA

-120 ILADSVGREGVAGV
+120 VLADSVGREGVAGV
-134 FTVQGR
+134 FTVQGK
-140 GGTFTPALLAVARTG
+140 GGSFTPALLAVARTG
-155 DLSAELFSSFIPK
+155 DLSTELFSSFIPK

-181 SGNLFAGQA
+181 SGDLFAGQA

-213 AAPTLAASAPYAQAT
+213 AAPTLAASAPYVQAT
-228 RAAGP
+228 RAAGR

-246 KVIRGQFSQ
+246 KVIRGQFAQ
-255 FMLPRLLSP
+255 FKLPRLLSP
-264 VVDAL
+264 AVDAL

-293 VNTAGKDRPLARLLT
+293 VNAAGKDRPLARLLT
-308 HTTDFGVQDIIPA
+308 HTTDFGVQNVIPA

-347 LFEPFGFLTD
+347 LLEPFGFLTD

-377 VTLAGGLKAGLD
+377 VTLAGGTRAGLD
-389 QSDPLAALATAV
+389 SSDPLAALATTV
-401 SYQSVRDRAAA
+401 TYQSVRDRAAA

-417 EYARSVNEAIA
+417 EYARSVNEALA
-428 GLRVTLKGTL
+428 GLRGTLKGTL

-461 SFEQID
+461 SFDQID
-467 DLLAGLKMVYAFEG
+467 ELLAGLKMVYAFEG

-490 EALQA
+490 KALQA

-509 FQAAGLTLTGS
+509 FQAAALTLTGS
-520 AGWGYQPDWADVSGD
+520 GGWAYQPDPADLSGD
-535 DLMGSLP
+535 DLLGSLP
-542 AEFDEMGMEETLGPV
+542 PEMQDTELNETLGPV
-557 MDAMAGVLN
+557 MDAMAGLVN
-566 RYDGMTSQRSVAGNV
+566 RYDGMTSQRSVEGNV

>member
-10 CGGSSAEMLTRSVPA
+10 CGGSSAEVLTRS
-25 APTMKFMKPM
+25 APVASTMKVMKPM

-44 LAATASAQGTS
+44 LAATASAQG
-55 AQGASAQG
+55 ASAKG
-63 PLTAHLPAGALL
+63 GAAPLTAHLPAGALL
-75 TLETRGAAPAFDRL
+75 TLETKGAAPAFDRL
-89 TGLVGDVLDG
+89 TGLIGSVLDG

-104 DEDLEASGA
+104 GEEMEASGA

-120 ILADSVGREGVAGV
+120 VLADSVGREGVAGV
-134 FTVQGR
+134 FTVQGK

-155 DLSAELFSSFIPK
+155 DLSAEMFSSFIPK

-181 SGNLFAGQA
+181 SGDLFAGQA

-213 AAPTLAASAPYAQAT
+213 AAPTLATSAPYVQAT

-280 TTDAGLNTVSAQV
+280 TTDAGLSTVSAQV

-321 DAEAVQATACAPES
+321 DVEGVQATACAPES

-377 VTLAGGLKAGLD
+377 VTLSGGLLASLD
-389 QSDPLAALATAV
+389 QSDPLAALATGV
-401 SYQSVRDRAAA
+401 TYQSVRDRTAA

-417 EYARSVNEAIA
+417 EYAQSVNEALA
-428 GLRVTLKGTL
+428 GLRVTLKSAV
-438 GDLMKGDMAGMDEDG
+438 GDLMKGDLSGLDEDG

-461 SFEQID
+461 SFDQID
-467 DLLAGLKMVYAFEG
+467 ELLAGLKMVYAFEG

-520 AGWGYQPDWADVSGD
+520 GGWGYQPDLADLGGD

-542 AEFDEMGMEETLGPV
+542 AEFEEMDMEETLGPV
-557 MDAMAGVLN
+557 MDAMAGLIN
-566 RYDGMTSQRSVAGNV
+566 RYDGMTSQRSVEGNV

>member
-1 MSGRRASGL
+1 
-10 CGGSSAEMLTRSVPA
+10 
-25 APTMKFMKPM
+25 M

-55 AQGASAQG
+55 A
-63 PLTAHLPAGALL
+63 PLTSHLPAGALL
-75 TLETRGAAPAFDRL
+75 TLETNGAVPTLDRL
-89 TGLVGDVLDG
+89 TGLFGGVLDSVPDLSG
-99 AAEAG
+99 
-104 DEDLEASGA
+104 DLEASGE
-113 MLRGFSG
+113 MLHGFSG
-120 ILADSVGREGVAGV
+120 VLADSVGREGVAGV

-140 GGTFTPALLAVARTG
+140 GGIFTPALLAVARTG
-155 DLSAELFSSFIPK
+155 DLSSEMFSSFIPR

-190 NGLVYL
+190 KGLVYL

-228 RAAGP
+228 RAAGR

-246 KVIRGQFSQ
+246 KVIRGQLAQ

-264 VVDAL
+264 VVNAL

-274 VAGGLT
+274 VAGGLS
-280 TTDAGLNTVSAQV
+280 TTDTGLNTVSAQV
-293 VNTAGKDRPLARLLT
+293 VNAAGKDRPLARLLT
-308 HTTDFGVQDIIPA
+308 HTTDFGVQDLIPA
-321 DAEAVQATACAPES
+321 DAESVQATACAPES

-347 LFEPFGFLTD
+347 LLEPFGFLTD

-377 VTLAGGLKAGLD
+377 VTLAGGARASLN
-389 QSDPLAALATAV
+389 QSDPLATLATTV
-401 SYQSVRDRAAA
+401 TYQSVRDRAAA
-412 EAHLP
+412 GAHLP
-417 EYARSVNEAIA
+417 EYARSVNEALA
-428 GLRVTLKGTL
+428 GLRGTLKGTL
-438 GDLMKGDMAGMDEDG
+438 GELMKGDMAGMEEDG
-453 VAAMMAAG
+453 GAAVTAAG
-461 SFEQID
+461 SFDQID
-467 DLLAGLKMVYAFEG
+467 RMLAGLKMVYAFEG
-481 DYLITAFSE
+481 DYLMTAFSE

-495 ALAGKDAPLAQDPA
+495 ALAGKGAPLAQDPA
-509 FQAAGLTLTGS
+509 FQAAGLSLTGS
-520 AGWGYQPDWADVSGD
+520 GGWAYQPNPADLSGD
-535 DLMGSLP
+535 DLLGSVP
-542 AEFDEMGMEETLGPV
+542 PEMQDTAQNETLGPV
-557 MDAMAGVLN
+557 MHAVAGLLN
-566 RYDGMTSQRSVAGNV
+566 RYDGMSSQRTVTGNV

>member
-10 CGGSSAEMLTRSVPA
+10 CGGSSAEVLTRS
-25 APTMKFMKPM
+25 APVASTMKVMKPM

-55 AQGASAQG
+55 V

-75 TLETRGAAPAFDRL
+75 TLETKGAAPAFDRL
-89 TGLVGDVLDG
+89 TGVIGSVLDG

-104 DEDLEASGA
+104 GEEMEASGA

-120 ILADSVGREGVAGV
+120 VLADSVGREGVAGV
-134 FTVQGR
+134 FTVQGK

-155 DLSAELFSSFIPK
+155 DLSAEMFSSFIPK

-181 SGNLFAGQA
+181 SGDLFAGQA

-213 AAPTLAASAPYAQAT
+213 AAPTLATSAPYAQAT

-280 TTDAGLNTVSAQV
+280 TTDTGLNTVSAQV
-293 VNTAGKDRPLARLLT
+293 VNTAGKDRPLSRLLT

-321 DAEAVQATACAPES
+321 DVEGVQATACAPES

-377 VTLAGGLKAGLD
+377 VTLSGGLLASLD

-401 SYQSVRDRAAA
+401 TYQSVRDRAAA

-417 EYARSVNEAIA
+417 EYAQSVNEALA
-428 GLRVTLKGTL
+428 GLRVTLKSAV
-438 GDLMKGDMAGMDEDG
+438 GDLMKGDLAGLDGDG

-461 SFEQID
+461 SFDQID
-467 DLLAGLKMVYAFEG
+467 ELLAGLKMVYAFEG

-495 ALAGKDAPLAQDPA
+495 ALAGKDAPLAQAPA

-542 AEFDEMGMEETLGPV
+542 AEFEEMDMEETLGPV
-557 MDAMAGVLN
+557 MDAMAGLIN
-566 RYDGMTSQRSVAGNV
+566 RYDGMTSQRSVEGNV

>member
-1 MSGRRASGL
+1 MTGRRASGL
-10 CGGSSAEMLTRSVPA
+10 CGGSSAEVLTRS
-25 APTMKFMKPM
+25 APVASTMKVMKPM

-44 LAATASAQGTS
+44 LAATAS

-75 TLETRGAAPAFDRL
+75 TLETKGAAPAFDRL
-89 TGLVGDVLDG
+89 TGVIGSVLDG

-104 DEDLEASGA
+104 GEEMEASGA

-120 ILADSVGREGVAGV
+120 VLADSVGREGVAGV
-134 FTVQGR
+134 FTVQGK

-155 DLSAELFSSFIPK
+155 DLSAEMFSSFIPK

-181 SGNLFAGQA
+181 SGDLFAGQA

-213 AAPTLAASAPYAQAT
+213 AAPTLAASAPYAQST

-246 KVIRGQFSQ
+246 KVIRGQFAQ

-321 DAEAVQATACAPES
+321 DVEGVQATACAPES

-377 VTLAGGLKAGLD
+377 VTLSGGLLASLD
-389 QSDPLAALATAV
+389 QSDPLAALATTV
-401 SYQSVRDRAAA
+401 TYQSVRDRAAA

-417 EYARSVNEAIA
+417 EYAQSVNEALA
-428 GLRVTLKGTL
+428 GLRVTLKSAV
-438 GDLMKGDMAGMDEDG
+438 GDLMKGDLAGMDEDG

-461 SFEQID
+461 SFDQID
-467 DLLAGLKMVYAFEG
+467 EMLAGLKMVYAFEG

-520 AGWGYQPDWADVSGD
+520 AGWGYQPDLADLGGD

-542 AEFDEMGMEETLGPV
+542 AEFEEMDMEETLGPV
-557 MDAMAGVLN
+557 MDAMAGLIN
-566 RYDGMTSQRSVAGNV
+566 RYDGMTSQRSVEGNV